1 MSIGRSCLRDKIS
14 AEARNRM
21 NQFFIPRSVRPG
33 KGFEPKFRST
43 SLIGSLRLRTL
54 PRSSETGNRPHP
66 KTINICVGLTQTSVR
81 RKRLPLRWVAVVSV
95 DITRRSARRNAPFTG
110 SSWRTGFHHAFRLVH
125 GIRKAPRYQWG
136 QVFVARP
143 VLYGWL
149 GADFVTPYR
158 VLWKCL
164 RVSSIWAT

>member
-81 RKRLPLRWVAVVSV
+81 RKRLPLRWGVVN
-95 DITRRSARRNAPFTG
+95 TF
-110 SSWRTGFHHAFRLVH
+110 
-125 GIRKAPRYQWG
+125 
-136 QVFVARP
+136 P
-143 VLYGWL
+143 VLVFQIFSSNPFFLPIVKNDYEFGSPCENIFSVGL
-149 GADFVTPYR
+149 VRSGCICRVTVPN
-158 VLWKCL
+158 
-164 RVSSIWAT
+164 IG